1 VNPELTPLARVLVE
15 MRASGEGV
23 QDYTRRLREAHG
35 RHWRTRTLDPAREAE
50 LLWRVEE
57 SERRPTEIEAADDGD
72 FDTFL
77 LIPPCGCERIRYLLP
92 RAVS

>member
-1 VNPELTPLARVLVE
+1 MRDGCERHAHATGRPTPWT
-15 MRASGEGV
+15 
-23 QDYTRRLREAHG
+23 QRE
-35 RHWRTRTLDPAREAE
+35 EAE

-57 SERRPTEIEAADDGD
+57 SERRPTEIEAADDVD